1 MSINCVEIWMFK
13 RGGQYRQCS
22 PRSLEVER
30 MMWWMEWELG
40 TGDGCLKN
48 KDTWSMKGHR
58 GMMMRRGKEGPAGE
72 TGGQGR
78 NDPGQKT
85 HLEDVL
91 PSPLHIQG
99 VIHLAYRIPG
109 ANRSLLILTLLLSF
123 HSFVYPVPL
132 PEETYKPFSWSPVVL
147 PQMIHSQNSPWQIW
161 QCLGKI

>member
-1 MSINCVEIWMFK
+1 
-13 RGGQYRQCS
+13 
-22 PRSLEVER
+22 
-30 MMWWMEWELG
+30 
-40 TGDGCLKN
+40 
-48 KDTWSMKGHR
+48 
-58 GMMMRRGKEGPAGE
+58 MRRGVEGPAGE
-72 TGGQGR
+72 TGGQGG

-99 VIHLAYRIPG
+99 VIHLPYRIPG

-147 PQMIHSQNSPWQIW
+147 PQMIHSQNSPLADMAVSRQDLTKPFGLVSP
-161 QCLGKI
+161 CPLGKSSRGPHQCFVRSGAGTIAGSLSKQQNEFASTLYGFAYSFVFLAC